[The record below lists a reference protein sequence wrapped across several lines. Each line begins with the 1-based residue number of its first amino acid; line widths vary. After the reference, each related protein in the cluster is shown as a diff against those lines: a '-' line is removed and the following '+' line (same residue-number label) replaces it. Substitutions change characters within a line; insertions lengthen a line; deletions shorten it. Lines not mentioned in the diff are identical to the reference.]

1 MLPNDTIGPSHNG
14 ACREPEP
21 ELGDP
26 PNRWPLI
33 SGQRL
38 EPPLMETTLENSFD
52 SGSKK
57 GAEPK
62 ANREPPLDQPWS
74 APSGQWRS
82 KATVI
87 AAFSIV
93 AILLHLLFRFG
104 FHAAPRAYQSPL
116 FVTLALGGLP
126 LLYDLLRKL
135 LKREFGSDLLG
146 GISIIT
152 SILLGE
158 YLAGSIIVL
167 MLSGGEALENYALRS
182 ASSVLAALAKR
193 MPSVAHRKRESEI
206 VDVALGE
213 VAVGDMLA
221 IYPHDICP
229 VDGVVIEGHG
239 MMDESYL
246 TGEPFQMT
254 KTSGSTVISG
264 AINGESA
271 LTIRATQRA
280 ADSRY
285 AKIMEVMRE
294 SEAKRPQLRRL
305 GDRLG
310 AIYTPVA
317 LTVALLA
324 WVMSGEAIRFLAVLV
339 IATPCPL
346 LIAIPVAIIGS
357 ISLCARRAIIVK
369 SPVVLEQIAECRTAI
384 FDKTGTLTYGEP
396 KLTEQL
402 IAPGFAQQEVLTLAA
417 SLERYS
423 KHPLARAILA
433 AANEAGIQLRE
444 ADAVSEL
451 PGQGLRGAVSGRQV
465 QITSRSQLGV
475 QQVAGADQ
483 LPPVAGGLE
492 CVVAIDQR
500 YAAALR
506 FRDAPRAES
515 RSFVSHLG
523 PKHQFSRVMIVSGD
537 RESEVRYLAEQV
549 GIIEIHA
556 QTTPEE
562 KLAIVRRETAAAKT
576 LYVGDGINDAP
587 AMMAATVGMAIG
599 QNSDVTAKA
608 AGVVV
613 MDNSLKK
620 VDEFM
625 HISRRMRFIALE
637 SAVGGMALSIIG
649 MTFASSGHLSP
660 VSGAISQEVID
671 ILAVLNA
678 LRAAFP
684 PKVIHDL

>member
-1 MLPNDTIGPSHNG
+1 MKTILEH
-14 ACREPEP
+14 
-21 ELGDP
+21 P
-26 PNRWPLI
+26 PA
-33 SGQRL
+33 
-38 EPPLMETTLENSFD
+38 
-52 SGSKK
+52 SGSEK

-62 ANREPPLDQPWS
+62 LSQEPAAGRSWNS
-74 APSGQWRS
+74 PSGPWHR
-82 KATVI
+82 KTTVI
-87 AAFSIV
+87 AALSIV
-93 AILLHLLFRFG
+93 AILLHLVLRFG
-104 FHAAPRAYQSPL
+104 IHTTPGTYQIPL
-116 FVTLALGGLP
+116 LATLALGGLP

-167 MLSGGEALENYALRS
+167 MLSGGEALESYALRS

-193 MPSVAHRKRESEI
+193 MPSTAHRKRATEML
-206 VDVALGE
+206 DVALAE
-213 VAVGDMLA
+213 IAVADTLV
-221 IYPHDICP
+221 IYPHEICP
-229 VDGVVIEGHG
+229 ADGVVIEGHG
-239 MMDESYL
+239 VMDESYL
-246 TGEPFQMT
+246 TGEPFKIT

-271 LTIRATQRA
+271 LTIRTTQRA

-305 GDRLG
+305 GDQLG

-324 WVMSGEAIRFLAVLV
+324 WAISGESIRFLAVLV

-346 LIAIPVAIIGS
+346 LLAIPIAIIGS

-369 SPVVLEQIAECRTAI
+369 SPVVLEQIAGCRTAI

-402 IAPGFAQQEVLTLAA
+402 IAPGFAQKEVLTLVA

-433 AANEAGIQLRE
+433 AAK
-444 ADAVSEL
+444 ADALQLPEATEVSEP
-451 PGQGLRGAVSGRQV
+451 PGQGLRGTVSGHQL
-465 QITSRSQLGV
+465 QITSRGKLAAQKL
-475 QQVAGADQ
+475 AGADQ

-523 PKHQFSRVMIVSGD
+523 PKHHFARVMIVSGD

-549 GIIEIHA
+549 GITEVYA
-556 QTTPEE
+556 QKSPED
-562 KLAIVRRETAAAKT
+562 KLAIVRKETASAKT

-599 QNSDVTAKA
+599 QNSDVTAEA

-613 MDNSLKK
+613 MDNSLKR

-625 HISRRMRFIALE
+625 HISRRMRFIALQ
-637 SAVGGMALSIIG
+637 SAVGGMALSVIG
-649 MTFASSGHLSP
+649 MVFAATGHLSP
-660 VSGAISQEVID
+660 VSGAIAQEVID
-671 ILAVLNA
+671 VLAVLNA

>member
-1 MLPNDTIGPSHNG
+1 MKTILEHSPVSGP
-14 ACREPEP
+14 E
-21 ELGDP
+21 
-26 PNRWPLI
+26 
-33 SGQRL
+33 
-38 EPPLMETTLENSFD
+38 
-52 SGSKK
+52 K
-57 GAEPK
+57 G
-62 ANREPPLDQPWS
+62 DQPKPSQDPQAGRSWYS
-74 APSGQWRS
+74 PSGLWHR
-82 KATVI
+82 KTTVI
-87 AAFSIV
+87 AALSIV
-93 AILLHLLFRFG
+93 GIALHLVLRFG
-104 FHAAPRAYQSPL
+104 FHTAPGTYQIPL
-116 FVTLALGGLP
+116 LATLVLGGLP

-146 GISIIT
+146 GISVIT
-152 SILLGE
+152 SVLLGE

-167 MLSGGEALENYALRS
+167 MLAGGEALESYALRS

-193 MPSVAHRKRESEI
+193 MPSVAHRKSRTEML
-206 VDVALGE
+206 DVALAE
-213 VAVGDMLA
+213 IAVGDTLV
-221 IYPHDICP
+221 IHPHEICP
-229 VDGVVIEGHG
+229 ADGVVIEGHG
-239 MMDESYL
+239 VMDESYL
-246 TGEPFQMT
+246 TGEPFQIT

-271 LTIRATQRA
+271 LTIRTTQRA

-294 SEAKRPQLRRL
+294 SEAKRPNLRRL

-317 LTVALLA
+317 LTVAILA
-324 WVMSGEAIRFLAVLV
+324 WAISGEAIRFLAVLV

-346 LIAIPVAIIGS
+346 LLAIPIAIIGS

-396 KLTEQL
+396 KLTGQL
-402 IAPGFAQQEVLTLAA
+402 IAAGFNQKEVLTLVA

-433 AANEAGIQLRE
+433 AAKDAGIQLPE
-444 ADAVSEL
+444 ATEVGEQ
-451 PGQGLRGAVSGRQV
+451 PGQGLRGTVSGHQV
-465 QITSRSQLGV
+465 QITSRNKLLAQK
-475 QQVAGADQ
+475 VAGADQ
-483 LPPVAGGLE
+483 LPPLAGGLE
-492 CVVAIDQR
+492 CVVVIDQR

-523 PKHQFSRVMIVSGD
+523 PKHHFARVMIVSGD

-549 GIIEIHA
+549 GITEIHA
-556 QTTPEE
+556 QKSPEE
-562 KLAIVRRETAAAKT
+562 KLAIVREETAKTKT

-599 QNSDVTAKA
+599 QNSDVTAEA

-625 HISRRMRFIALE
+625 HISRRMRIIALQ
-637 SAVGGMALSIIG
+637 SAVGGMALSVVG
-649 MTFASSGHLSP
+649 MVFAATGHLSP
-660 VSGAISQEVID
+660 VSGAIAQEVID

>member
-1 MLPNDTIGPSHNG
+1 MKVAFGHQPARGPEK
-14 ACREPEP
+14 EPEP
-21 ELGDP
+21 NE
-26 PNRWPLI
+26 I
-33 SGQRL
+33 Q
-38 EPPLMETTLENSFD
+38 EPPPGRFWFSPTALWQRKTTI
-52 SGSKK
+52 
-57 GAEPK
+57 
-62 ANREPPLDQPWS
+62 
-74 APSGQWRS
+74 
-82 KATVI
+82 I
-87 AAFSIV
+87 AALSIV
-93 AILLHLLFRFG
+93 AILLHLVLRFG
-104 FHAAPRAYQSPL
+104 FHSAPGTYRIPL
-116 FVTLALGGLP
+116 LATLILGGLP
-126 LLYDLLRKL
+126 LLYDLFRKL

-152 SILLGE
+152 SVLLGE

-193 MPSVAHRKRESEI
+193 MPSIAHRKRDSEI
-206 VDVALGE
+206 ADVALVE
-213 VAVGDMLA
+213 VAVGDRLV

-239 MMDESYL
+239 VMDESYL
-246 TGEPFQMT
+246 TGEPFQIT
-254 KTSGSTVISG
+254 KTAGSTVISG

-271 LTIRATQRA
+271 LTIRTTQRA

-294 SEAKRPQLRRL
+294 SEARRPHLRRL

-317 LTVALLA
+317 LAVAVLA
-324 WVMSGEAIRFLAVLV
+324 WAISNEAIRFLAVLV

-346 LIAIPVAIIGS
+346 LLAIPIAIIGS

-396 KLTEQL
+396 KLTEQV
-402 IAPGFAQQEVLTLAA
+402 IARDFDQKEVLTLVA

-433 AANEAGIQLRE
+433 TAKE
-444 ADAVSEL
+444 SEL
-451 PGQGLRGAVSGRQV
+451 QLPEAAEVGEQPGQGLRGTVSGHQL
-465 QITSRSQLGV
+465 QITSRKKLVEQKI
-475 QQVAGADQ
+475 AGADQ
-483 LPPVAGGLE
+483 LPSVAGGLE
-492 CVVAIDQR
+492 CVVVIDQR
-500 YAAALR
+500 YAAAFR

-523 PKHQFSRVMIVSGD
+523 PKHHFAHVMIVSGD

-549 GIIEIHA
+549 GITEIHA
-556 QTTPEE
+556 QKSPEE
-562 KLAIVRRETAAAKT
+562 KLAIVRKETAAAKT

-599 QNSDVTAKA
+599 QNSDVTAEA

-625 HISRRMRFIALE
+625 HISRRMRIIALQ
-637 SAVGGMALSIIG
+637 SAVGGMALSVIG
-649 MTFASSGHLSP
+649 MVFAATGHLSP
-660 VSGAISQEVID
+660 VSGAITQEVID
-671 ILAVLNA
+671 VLAVLNA

>member
-1 MLPNDTIGPSHNG
+1 MI
-14 ACREPEP
+14 
-21 ELGDP
+21 
-26 PNRWPLI
+26 
-33 SGQRL
+33 
-38 EPPLMETTLENSFD
+38 
-52 SGSKK
+52 
-57 GAEPK
+57 
-62 ANREPPLDQPWS
+62 
-74 APSGQWRS
+74 WRRKS
-82 KATVI
+82 IVI
-87 AAFSIV
+87 AALS
-93 AILLHLLFRFG
+93 LLGICIHLVLRFG
-104 FHAAPRAYQSPL
+104 FETDPAISRLPL
-116 FVTLALGGLP
+116 LVILVIGGLP
-126 LLYDLLRKL
+126 MLYDLWVKL

-152 SILLGE
+152 SVMLGE

-167 MLSGGEALENYALRS
+167 MLAGGEALESYALRS

-193 MPSVAHRKRESEI
+193 MPSVAHRKRGAEI
-206 VDVALGE
+206 AE
-213 VAVGDMLA
+213 VTLAEVVVGDALV

-229 VDGVVIEGHG
+229 VDGEVTDGHG
-239 MMDESYL
+239 SMDESYL
-246 TGEPFQMT
+246 TGEPFQIT

-271 LTIRATQRA
+271 LTIRTTKLAS
-280 ADSRY
+280 DSRY

-294 SEAKRPQLRRL
+294 SEAKRPNLRRL

-317 LTVALLA
+317 LTVAVLA
-324 WVMSGEAIRFLAVLV
+324 WAISGEAIRFLAVLV

-346 LIAIPVAIIGS
+346 LLAIPIAIIGS

-396 KLTEQL
+396 NLTEQL
-402 IAPGFAQQEVLTLAA
+402 VATGFAQKEVLTLVA

-433 AANEAGIQLRE
+433 AAKAEEIVLPEAT
-444 ADAVSEL
+444 AVGEQ
-451 PGQGLRGAVSGRQV
+451 PGQGLHGTISGRAVQV
-465 QITSRSQLGV
+465 TSRNKLLAQNIPG
-475 QQVAGADQ
+475 GDQ
-483 LPPVAGGLE
+483 LPPITGGLE
-492 CVVAIDQR
+492 CVVVIDGQ
-500 YAAALR
+500 YAAAFR

-515 RSFVSHLG
+515 RPFVRHLG
-523 PKHQFSRVMIVSGD
+523 PKHQFTRVLLVSGD
-537 RESEVRYLAEQV
+537 RESEVHYLAGQV
-549 GIIEIHA
+549 GITEIFA
-556 QTTPEE
+556 EQSPEQ
-562 KLAIVRRETAAAKT
+562 KLALVRSETAKAKT

-599 QNSDVTAKA
+599 RNSDVTAEA
-608 AGVVV
+608 AGVVI
-613 MDNSLKK
+613 MDNSLTK

-625 HISRRMRFIALE
+625 HISRRMRIIALQ

-649 MTFASSGHLSP
+649 MIFAATGHLSP
-660 VSGAISQEVID
+660 VSGAIIQEVID
-671 ILAVLNA
+671 VLAVLNA

>member
-1 MLPNDTIGPSHNG
+1 MSNQSSPSESSWHSLAG
-14 ACREPEP
+14 
-21 ELGDP
+21 L
-26 PNRWPLI
+26 W
-33 SGQRL
+33 QRK
-38 EPPLMETTLENSFD
+38 S
-52 SGSKK
+52 
-57 GAEPK
+57 
-62 ANREPPLDQPWS
+62 
-74 APSGQWRS
+74 
-82 KATVI
+82 TVI
-87 AAFSIV
+87 AAFASLS
-93 AILLHLLFRFG
+93 ILLHLLLRFG
-104 FHAAPRAYQSPL
+104 FNTSPGVYQIPL
-116 FVTLALGGLP
+116 LVTLVFGGLP
-126 LLYDLLRKL
+126 LLYELLEKL

-152 SILLGE
+152 SVLLDE

-167 MLSGGEALENYALRS
+167 MLSGGEALESYALRS

-193 MPSVAHRKRESEI
+193 LPSIAHRKRESEI
-206 VDVALGE
+206 VDIGLDE
-213 VAVGDMLA
+213 VAVGDTLV

-229 VDGVVIEGHG
+229 VDGVVIDGHG
-239 MMDESYL
+239 VMDESYL
-246 TGEPFQMT
+246 TGEPFQIT

-294 SEAKRPQLRRL
+294 SEATRPQLRRL

-317 LTVALLA
+317 VTVALLA
-324 WVMSGEAIRFLAVLV
+324 WAISGEAVRFLAVLV

-369 SPVVLEQIAECRTAI
+369 SPVVLERISECRTAI

-396 KLTEQL
+396 SLTDQL
-402 IAPGFAQQEVLTLAA
+402 VAPDFAPTDVLALVA

-423 KHPLARAILA
+423 KHPLAQAILA
-433 AANEAGIQLRE
+433 AAKAQNLQLLEATDVAE
-444 ADAVSEL
+444 V
-451 PGQGLRGAVSGRQV
+451 PGQGLRGTVSGHALL
-465 QITSRSQLGV
+465 ITSRNKLVAQKF
-475 QQVAGADQ
+475 AGAEQ
-483 LPPVAGGLE
+483 LPPVSGGLE
-492 CVVAIDQR
+492 CVVVIDER
-500 YAAALR
+500 YAATLR

-515 RSFVSHLG
+515 HSFVNHLG

-537 RESEVRYLAEQV
+537 RESEVRYLAGQV
-549 GIIEIHA
+549 GITEIFA
-556 QTTPEE
+556 QKSPEE
-562 KLAIVRRETAAAKT
+562 KLAIVRKETSAAKT

-599 QNSDVTAKA
+599 QNSDVTAAA
-608 AGVVV
+608 AGVVI
-613 MDNSLKK
+613 MDNSLEK

-625 HISRRMRFIALE
+625 HISRRMRNIALQ
-637 SAVGGMALSIIG
+637 SAVGGMVLSIIG
-649 MTFASSGHLSP
+649 MFFAATGYLSP
-660 VSGAISQEVID
+660 VTGAILQEVID
-671 ILAVLNA
+671 VLAVLNA

-684 PKVIHDL
+684 PKVLHDF